1 MRRRELIAVLGSTP
15 AFAALR
21 KGDDGTPRRVRGAR
35 NRMNE
40 RPPLVSLETAEQML
54 PGDQIGE
61 PAAPSQTKRRRGH
74 GWLLAAA
81 VLILLGGGLGYG
93 AWRDHA
99 QREAVAATAQQLRGI
114 VPSVLVGE
122 VKPSGPTV
130 EVSLPATT
138 FAYEAANIFARTNGY
153 ILKRNVDIGDHVK
166 AGDVLAELTA
176 PELDHQIAQAQATL
190 AQTLATL
197 RQNEAS
203 KKLAQVTNDRI
214 GTLVKQGWATTQ
226 LGDTDR
232 LSLEAQDAAV
242 GVAQANIKAQ
252 ESLIK
257 VLQQQKDYQRVVAP
271 FDGVITQRAVDT
283 GSLVQ
288 AGSTFMFTL
297 MHSHIIRTQVFVPQD
312 QAFGVAP
319 GVKAVVRVPE
329 MPDRTFPGEVT
340 RIADALQQGTRTLL
354 TEIDVPNPDG
364 ALSPGMYCTVEL
376 QIPRKGPSLI
386 VPANAIIFDKG
397 GLRVAVIEDG
407 VVHLRQITVA
417 RDFGTQVEVRD
428 GVKAG
433 DRVVLNP
440 TVDLTDGR
448 RVNTRAPAT

>member
-1 MRRRELIAVLGSTP
+1 LQ
-15 AFAALR
+15 
-21 KGDDGTPRRVRGAR
+21 
-35 NRMNE
+35 NR
-40 RPPLVSLETAEQML
+40 P
-54 PGDQIGE
+54 
-61 PAAPSQTKRRRGH
+61 RRRG
-74 GWLLAAA
+74 GWLLAAGA
-81 VLILLGGGLGYG
+81 LILLGGGLGYG

-99 QREAVAATAQQLRGI
+99 QYETVAAIAQQLRDV
-114 VPSVLVGE
+114 VPSVRVSE

-153 ILKRNVDIGDHVK
+153 TLKRNVDIGDHVK

-190 AQTLATL
+190 AQTQATL
-197 RQNEAS
+197 QQNEAS
-203 KKLAQVTNDRI
+203 KKLAQVTNDRV
-214 GTLVKQGWATTQ
+214 GTLVKQGWATAQ

-257 VLQQQKDYQRVVAP
+257 VLEQQKDYQRVTAP
-271 FDGVITQRAVDT
+271 FDGGITQRAVDV

-297 MHSHIIRTQVFVPQD
+297 MHSHIIRVQVFVPQD
-312 QAFGVAP
+312 QAFGLTP

-340 RIADALQQGTRTLL
+340 RIADALRQGTRTLL

-364 ALSPGMYCTVEL
+364 ALSPGIYCTVAL
-376 QIPRKGPSLI
+376 QIPREVPSLI
-386 VPANAIIFDKG
+386 VPANAIIFNKD
-397 GLRVAVIEDG
+397 GLQVAVVEDG
-407 VVHLRQITVA
+407 AVHLRKITVA

-448 RVNTRAPAT
+448 HVETRTPTS

>member
-1 MRRRELIAVLGSTP
+1 MSGGPHV
-15 AFAALR
+15 
-21 KGDDGTPRRVRGAR
+21 
-35 NRMNE
+35 
-40 RPPLVSLETAEQML
+40 VSLEPAERVPPDDRIAE
-54 PGDQIGE
+54 PG
-61 PAAPSQTKRRRGH
+61 APSQNKPRHGR
-74 GWLLAAA
+74 GWLLAAGA
-81 VLILLGGGLGYG
+81 LILLGGGLSYG

-99 QREAVAATAQQLRGI
+99 QHETVAAIAQQLRDI
-114 VPSVLVGE
+114 VPSVRVSE

-138 FAYEAANIFARTNGY
+138 FAFEAANIFARTNGY

-190 AQTLATL
+190 AQTQATL
-197 RQNEAS
+197 QQNVAS
-203 KKLAQVTNDRI
+203 KKLAQVTNDRV

-257 VLQQQKDYQRVVAP
+257 VLEQQKDYQRVVAP
-271 FDGVITQRAVDT
+271 FDGVITQRAVDV

-297 MHSHIIRTQVFVPQD
+297 MHSQIIRVQVFVPQD
-312 QAFGVAP
+312 QAFGLAP
-319 GVKAVVRVPE
+319 GIKAVVRVPE

-364 ALSPGMYCTVEL
+364 ALSPGVYCTVEL
-376 QIPRKGPSLI
+376 QIPRKVPSLM
-386 VPANAIIFDKG
+386 VPANAIIFNKG
-397 GLRVAVIEDG
+397 GLQVAVVEDG
-407 VVHLRQITVA
+407 VVHLRKITVA

-433 DRVVLNP
+433 DQVVLNP
-440 TVDLTDGR
+440 TVDFTDGR
-448 RVNTRAPAT
+448 HVETRTPTS